1 MAKQIPEEDLKGIEE
16 ILKAHP
22 NGVDLK
28 FISEAWATVSLTAHC
43 NIACAILPS
52 KEES

>member
-1 MAKQIPEEDLKGIEE
+1 MAKQIPEEDLKVIEE

-28 FISEAWATVSLTAHC
+28 FISAASGSSLLTARC
-43 NIACAILPS
+43 NIDCAILQG
-52 KEES
+52 KEEP